1 MSFGE
6 VFRTQT
12 KRGPRVLTLSHFK
25 TIEISFQCVS
35 GWWWLEPW
43 NGLWLSRN
51 SWEWNVIPTDDSSI
65 IFQRGWRS
73 TTNWSTSWS
82 WWRWSQWDHSDPW
95 TLLTNRIGRLILKKM
110 LLNIYWPGNKF
121 YFLLFFCRVSKIGNG
136 FSDVFFCIFQKF
148 QIWCLAAGEVHFD
161 AIVAAVSRLFG
172 LGPRWED
179 VGRWLGRSSGHQ
191 RCTNK
196 LWGKIRKFWIEQMS
210 HLESLELF
218 QGFHVA
224 HSWLS
229 IN

>member
-1 MSFGE
+1 MCTRRARYGPREASSVARVEVCWWPILWHFCNEHQWTKISFRKLNIPELIPGKTRKLASLDVEWFHYPMSFGE

-136 FSDVFFCIFQKF
+136 F
-148 QIWCLAAGEVHFD
+148 
-161 AIVAAVSRLFG
+161 
-172 LGPRWED
+172 
-179 VGRWLGRSSGHQ
+179 
-191 RCTNK
+191 
-196 LWGKIRKFWIEQMS
+196 
-210 HLESLELF
+210 
-218 QGFHVA
+218 
-224 HSWLS
+224 
-229 IN
+229 